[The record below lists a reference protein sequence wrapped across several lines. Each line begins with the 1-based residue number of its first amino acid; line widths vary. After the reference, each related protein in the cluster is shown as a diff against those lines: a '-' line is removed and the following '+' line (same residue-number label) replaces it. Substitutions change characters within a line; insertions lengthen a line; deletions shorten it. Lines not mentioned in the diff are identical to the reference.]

1 MSLLYQKHA
10 SRPLTLDNRV
20 EPDLYRDV
28 FPYTHVSRIEFDD
41 TFLVPRPADPMFI
54 TDTTFRDGQQARPPY
69 TVKQIA
75 RIYDLLHKL
84 GGKSGLI
91 QASEFFMYSPKDR
104 KAIEV
109 CRSRGYR
116 FPRVTGW
123 IRANMDDLKIAH
135 DMEFDEVGLLTS
147 MSDYHIFLK
156 LGKTR
161 EQAMN
166 DYLKVVTKA
175 LEWGIVPRCHFEDVT
190 RADIYGFCLPFAR
203 KLMELSHEASMP
215 IKIRLCDTMGYGVPF
230 PGAALPRSVQ
240 RIVRAFT
247 DEAGVPGAWL
257 EWHGHNDFHKVLV
270 NGVTA
275 WLYGCGGVNGTLM
288 GFGERTGNAPLEA
301 LVIDYISLTGN
312 DEAADPTVITEIA
325 QYFEK
330 ELDYRIPD
338 NYPFAGKDFNA
349 TSAGI
354 HVDGLAKNEEIY
366 NIFDTTKLLNRS
378 VPIIINDK
386 AGRAGVAY
394 WINQQF
400 NLPPERQV
408 SKKHPAVGQIHTRI
422 MAAYEEGR
430 NTSFSN
436 KEIKNLVRRFMP
448 ELFDSEFDQMK
459 RIAGELASNL
469 VERLARD
476 CQSTA
481 DSEALTAQLQHFVRD
496 YSFIQYAYVTD
507 VKGHSTAIAISDPG
521 DQKGYKAFPIGFDYS
536 NREWFL
542 QPMRT
547 GKLHITN
554 VHQSQ
559 VTGQLIITVST
570 VITDANDEIIGVLG
584 ADIQLEEIIR
594 RAESLEAEVPN
605 SEEE

>member
-20 EPDLYRDV
+20 EPELYRDV

-301 LVIDYISLTGN
+301 LVIDYISLTGT

-366 NIFDTTKLLNRS
+366 NIFDTTKILNRS

-481 DSEALTAQLQHFVRD
+481 DSEALTAQLQHFVHD

>member
-20 EPDLYRDV
+20 EPELYRDV

-91 QASEFFMYSPKDR
+91 QASEFFMYCPKDR

-366 NIFDTTKLLNRS
+366 NIFDTTKILNRS

-481 DSEALTAQLQHFVRD
+481 DSEALTAQLQHFVHD